1 MPPITHKCA
10 EYLAVVWTSARGRVP
25 AIAFAVIVLAVGF
38 MATMPALDGSPLEGS
53 SAGCEVTDLGTIG
66 AEVESELRADGRWTT
81 GDCDSRFRAG
91 SDAHT
96 YRFEVAEGGRIRVD
110 LAANEGDSYLY
121 LLTEDG
127 VRITDNDDGGA
138 GLDARVERDLEPG
151 VYMIEAT
158 TVGGRVRGP
167 ADFSLTVSRVA
178 GCEPT
183 PLGSLEPGMDLTAS
197 GSWTIDTCGSRFVVE
212 HPAHSYLFDL
222 AQGGRVRI
230 DLMSENGD
238 PVMSLVSMSS
248 GLIISAN
255 DDGGEGRNSQ
265 IDRFLGPGTYLI
277 EATTY
282 LERDYQ
288 PLMADFD
295 LVIRFADEEER
306 QSRPLLK
313 IEQVRTPER
322 VVAGQPFEVHYRT
335 GNVGGGDLSEVGG
348 TAAIYVVG
356 PRVYERRGPI
366 AASEERW
373 QAGVSY
379 HTGPETATAV
389 SSSIAEVEA
398 IEVILGRPGPSWVF
412 VAVIAD
418 DESGEEVSFHGLW
431 QNVMVLSGTAFDA
444 VTVNVDGA
452 DHVVEAVADEEG
464 MVTTTVSA
472 VADPEADVDPSV
484 RSRAIYTAGVHTQML
499 DGIFE
504 RPAVVRLAISGRLDP
519 VSVANPSS
527 SALSEQFAGLYTSA
541 VEASGLAAAIAEGE
555 VINPVAVEDLILYM
569 ARSASAQFVTL
580 GISWSAIERRIGEG
594 ESLSVADALA
604 VHSELAYVERV
615 VSPAVEAGRIVRAA
629 RAADLGWQDAGVQ
642 AMVDSFA
649 RRASCGRGAAGLR
662 RVLGDAGSTDVDGL
676 FRLDA
681 EMSAA
686 LPIYGLA
693 RSAILCAVVDA
704 DADNYRFLAGLDIA
718 GSSEVQQ
725 MFGRELPSVTPVT
738 PPSTR
743 LQRMRIIARLNGDG
757 RIEHGVELPG
767 GQQVLPARRFAS
779 TGDPTGRWLVSSDA
793 SADGN
798 SLGTIRSRTLDD
810 GRIELGFRDPSGEV
824 ITPEIR
830 FLPAD
835 LPVGIWLRSSE
846 IRVLPQAIPAPIT
859 MPEPSVRGSIV
870 DRLRSNAE
878 EFEYTTGQH
887 GGTLTFASISEPLT
901 FNLAISKDASSSGVL
916 GYLFEGLTE
925 TSWLTDQVEPAL
937 AESWEHSEDGLTW
950 TFHLRRDVRW
960 HDGEPFTAHDV
971 AFTFN
976 RIIYNPDIPAS
987 SRATFQFRFL
997 NEETGEW
1004 EESPMTVRA
1013 VDDYTVECVL
1023 PVPFATF
1030 LRSMGTAIYPR
1041 HILESHVDDGTFTST
1056 WDIGTDPS
1064 EVIGTG
1070 PFTIESYVPGERLVH
1085 VRNPDY
1091 WLKDDDGNSLP
1102 YLDRVVRIIVPELED
1117 ELEKFL
1123 AGEADVHGVL
1133 GEELEEL
1140 EPLQDEGNFTIIRRG
1155 PAFGTSFVAF
1165 NMNPGSNPETG
1176 EPYLPSHKLSWFSS
1190 KEFRQAVA
1198 FAIDKVRVIDEVHHG
1213 EGYAQWSSVSP
1224 AAGDFHN
1231 PNVRR
1236 YEYDLERA
1244 NEILDGLGWMDT
1256 DGDGVREDGEGNEI
1270 EFSMVT
1276 NTGNTVRAAVG
1287 EIVHE
1292 GMAQIGLKVEYRLV
1306 EFRDLVGQLTV
1317 TYDWEAMVIGLTG
1330 GTDPHSGITTW
1341 HSGESLHLWHPNQP
1355 EPATEWE
1362 AELDEIYITASQELD
1377 RDRRVELYHR
1387 AQEIVAENVP
1397 LIYTT
1402 LSERLSAVRNVFGN
1416 TTPTLY
1422 GLYDLRYLY
1431 RMDQ

>member
-1 MPPITHKCA
+1 MSPSTHKFA
-10 EYLAVVWTSARGRVP
+10 EYLAVAWTSARGRVP
-25 AIAFAVIVLAVGF
+25 AIAFAAIVLAVGF
-38 MATMPALDGSPLEGS
+38 LSTVPALGGSPLEGS
-53 SAGCEVTDLGTIG
+53 SAGCKVTDLGTLG

-81 GDCDSRFRAG
+81 GNCDSRFRAD

-96 YRFEVAEGGRIRVD
+96 YRFEVVEGGRVRIG
-110 LAANEGDSYLY
+110 LASSEGDSYLY

-127 VRITDNDDGGA
+127 ERITDNDDGGA
-138 GLDARVERDLEPG
+138 GLDARIERDLAPG
-151 VYMIEAT
+151 VYMVEAT
-158 TVGGRVRGP
+158 TVSGRVRGP
-167 ADFSLTVSRVA
+167 ADFSLTVSRPA

-255 DDGGEGRNSQ
+255 DDGGEGRNSR
-265 IDRFLGPGTYLI
+265 IDRYLGPGTYLI

-295 LVIRFADEEER
+295 LVVRFADEEER
-306 QSRPLLK
+306 QSSPLLK
-313 IEQVRTPER
+313 IEEVRTPER

-373 QAGVSY
+373 QAGASY
-379 HTGPETATAV
+379 HTGQETATAV

-398 IEVILGRPGPSWVF
+398 IEVTLRSPGPSWVF

-444 VTVNVDGA
+444 VTVSVDGA
-452 DHVVEAVADEEG
+452 EHVVEAVADDEG
-464 MVTTTVSA
+464 TVTTTVSGL
-472 VADPEADVDPSV
+472 ADPEADGESSV
-484 RSRAIYTAGVHTQML
+484 RARAIYAAGVHTQML
-499 DGIFE
+499 EGILA
-504 RPAVVRLAISGRLDP
+504 RPDIAGLEVSGRSEP
-519 VSVANPSS
+519 TFVSNPLTST
-527 SALSEQFAGLYTSA
+527 LLGLFAGLYTSS
-541 VEASGLAAAIAEGE
+541 VEASGLPETMAEGE
-555 VINPVAVEDLILYM
+555 AINPVAVEDLVLDL
-569 ARSASAQFVTL
+569 ASSASTQFAWLRTAW
-580 GISWSAIERRIGEG
+580 ISLENRTSGGEP
-594 ESLSVADALA
+594 LSVESALR
-604 VHSELAYVERV
+604 VHSELAYAERV
-615 VSPAVEAGRIVRAA
+615 ISPAAEAGRIVRAA
-629 RAADLGWQDAGVQ
+629 RAADLGWQDADVE
-642 AMVDSFA
+642 AMVDRFA
-649 RRASCGRGAAGLR
+649 GRAACGRSAPGLR
-662 RVLGDAGSTDVDGL
+662 GALVEAGSTDVDGL
-676 FRLDA
+676 FRLDD

-686 LPIYGLA
+686 LPVYGLV
-693 RSAILCAVVDA
+693 RGAILCAVA
-704 DADNYRFLAGLDIA
+704 DADVDNSRFLAGLGIA
-718 GSSEVQQ
+718 DSSEVQE
-725 MFGRELPSVTPVT
+725 MLGRELPSVTP
-738 PPSTR
+738 PSPR
-743 LQRMRIIARLNGDG
+743 LQRMRIIARLSDDG

-767 GQQVLPARRFAS
+767 GQLVLPASRFVS
-779 TGDPTGRWLVSSDA
+779 IGDPNGRWLASSDA
-793 SADGN
+793 ASDGN

-830 FLPAD
+830 FLPAA

-846 IRVLPQAIPAPIT
+846 IRVLPQAIPAPIST
-859 MPEPSVRGSIV
+859 PEPSVRGSIV

-878 EFEYTTGQH
+878 EFEYTTGEP
-887 GGTLTFASISEPLT
+887 GGTLTFATISEPLT
-901 FNLAISKDASSSGVL
+901 LNLAIANDASSSGVL

-971 AFTFN
+971 EFTFN
-976 RIIYNPDIPAS
+976 RIIYNTDIPAS

-1056 WDIGTDPS
+1056 WDISTDPT

-1070 PFTIESYVPGERLVH
+1070 PFTIESYVPGERVVF

-1102 YLDRVVRIIVPELED
+1102 YLDRVVHVIVPALED
-1117 ELEKFL
+1117 ELEMFL

-1140 EPLQDEGNFTIIRRG
+1140 EPLQDEGNFTIHRRG

-1165 NMNPGSNPETG
+1165 NMNPGLSADTG
-1176 EPYLPSHKLSWFSS
+1176 EPYVPPHKLSWFSNR
-1190 KEFRQAVA
+1190 EFRQAVA
-1198 FAIDKVRVIDEVHHG
+1198 YAIDKVRIIDEAQHG
-1213 EGYAQWSSVSP
+1213 EGYPQWSSVSP

-1244 NEILDGLGWMDT
+1244 NEILDGLGWLDA
-1256 DGDGVREDGEGNEI
+1256 DGDGVREDGEGNAI

-1276 NTGNTVRAAVG
+1276 NTGNTVRATVG

-1292 GMAQIGLKVEYRLV
+1292 GMEQIGLKVDYRLV
-1306 EFRDLVGQLTV
+1306 EFGDIVGQLTV
-1317 TYDWEAMVIGLTG
+1317 TYDWEAVVISLTG

-1341 HSGESLHLWHPNQP
+1341 HSSGSLHLWYPNQP

-1362 AELDEIYITASQELD
+1362 AELDEIYVTASQALD
-1377 RDRRVELYHR
+1377 RDSRVELYHR

-1422 GLYDLRYLY
+1422 GIYDVRYLY
-1431 RMDQ
+1431 RTDQ